1 MSSGSLSR
9 SQAAGYASARG
20 DPAWLHGAGPASPL
34 AALPRLLAKL
44 PDLERGITRILHRT
58 ANPAEF
64 VTVVTSL
71 SRIATQ
77 LGLQV
82 SALFTVPVWNV
93 RAKISSR
100 PAPSAAHMGD
110 EPCLH
115 HFRQHCL

>member
-1 MSSGSLSR
+1 MTCVTEPHTPQSDHWMHAAR
-9 SQAAGYASARG
+9 AAGARI
-20 DPAWLHGAGPASPL
+20 PALLPLHVSDSLHGAGPTSPF

-71 SRIATQ
+71 SKIAAQ

-82 SALFTVPVWNV
+82 SPDSLLLPG
-93 RAKISSR
+93 R
-100 PAPSAAHMGD
+100 
-110 EPCLH
+110 
-115 HFRQHCL
+115 